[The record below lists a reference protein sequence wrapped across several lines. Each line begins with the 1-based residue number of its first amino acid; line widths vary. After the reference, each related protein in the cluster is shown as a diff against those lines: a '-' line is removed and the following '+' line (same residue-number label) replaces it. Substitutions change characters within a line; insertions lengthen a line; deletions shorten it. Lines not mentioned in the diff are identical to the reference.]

1 MDQDHRAD
9 HRRRPKANQRGRD
22 MTFSVRVAESGITFP
37 CEPREFVL
45 DAAER
50 AGYSMPSSCRKGACN
65 TCEAGLLEG
74 EVEQRGHGRRT
85 ARDGLALMCRSQ
97 PRADLT
103 IRPRRFERID
113 IFRRK
118 TITTRVFRLATP
130 APDVTILTLRFPIGL
145 RAPFKAGQY
154 LQVVMEDGD
163 RRNFSMANGAR
174 NNDGAELHIRHVPDG
189 KFSMRTLSKLSV
201 GDPLQVEVPF
211 GDFYLRASARP
222 IVLLASGTGFAPIKS
237 IIETAIHAGD
247 PRPMHL
253 YWGARRCEDIYLAEV
268 PARWAE
274 RLPWFSFTPVLSE
287 PPSFWTGRTGLV
299 HYAVR
304 EDHKNLSETEVYA
317 CGNPLMVTA
326 AQRDFTAGH
335 GLPDAQF
342 FADAFVES
350 GSSAFTD
357 LQTAPA

>member
-1 MDQDHRAD
+1 
-9 HRRRPKANQRGRD
+9 
-22 MTFSVRVAESGITFP
+22 MTFTVHIAESEIAFP

-74 EVEQRGHGRRT
+74 EVEQRSCGRRT
-85 ARDGLALMCRSQ
+85 ARDGMALMCRAQ

-103 IRPRRFERID
+103 IRPKRFERID
-113 IFRRK
+113 VFRRK
-118 TITTRVFRLATP
+118 TITTKVFRLARP
-130 APDVTILTLRFPIGL
+130 ALDVTILTLRFPIGL

-154 LQVVMEDGD
+154 LQVVTEDDD
-163 RRNFSMANGAR
+163 RRNFSMANAAR
-174 NNDGAELHIRHVPDG
+174 QNDGAELHIRHVQDG
-189 KFSMRTLSKLSV
+189 KFSMKTLSKLSV

-222 IVLLASGTGFAPIKS
+222 TVFLASGTGFAPIKS
-237 IIETAIHAGD
+237 IIETAVHAGNR
-247 PRPMHL
+247 RPMHL
-253 YWGARRCEDIYLAEV
+253 YWGARRHEDIYLAEL
-268 PARWAE
+268 PARWAA

-287 PPSFWTGRTGLV
+287 PPSSWTGRTGLV
-299 HYAVR
+299 HNAVR
-304 EDHKNLSETEVYA
+304 EDRKDLAETDVYA

-326 AQRDFTAGH
+326 AQRDFTSDH

-350 GSSAFTD
+350 GPSFND
-357 LQTAPA
+357 LQAAPA

>member
-1 MDQDHRAD
+1 
-9 HRRRPKANQRGRD
+9 
-22 MTFSVRVAESGITFP
+22 MTFTVRVADSEISFP

-65 TCEAGLLEG
+65 TCEAGLVKG
-74 EVEQRGHGRRT
+74 EVEQRGRGRRT

-103 IRPRRFERID
+103 IRPKRFERID

-118 TITTRVFRLATP
+118 TITARIFRIAQP
-130 APDVTILTLRFPIGL
+130 ASDVTMLTLRFPIGL

-163 RRNFSMANGAR
+163 RRNFSMANATHD
-174 NNDGAELHIRHVPDG
+174 NDGVELHIRHVPGG
-189 KFSMRTLSKLSV
+189 KFSVATLSKLSV
-201 GDPLQVEVPF
+201 GNLLQIELPY
-211 GDFYLRASARP
+211 GDFYLRASERP
-222 IVLLASGTGFAPIKS
+222 VILLASGTGFAPIKS
-237 IIETAIHAGD
+237 IIETAIHAGN
-247 PRPMHL
+247 RRSMHL
-253 YWGARRCEDIYLAEV
+253 YWGARRLEDIYLPEL
-268 PARWAE
+268 PARWAA

-287 PPSFWTGRTGLV
+287 PSSSWTSRTGLV
-299 HYAVR
+299 HDAVR
-304 EDHKNLSETEVYA
+304 EDRPDLSGAEVYA
-317 CGNPLMVTA
+317 CGNPLMVSA
-326 AQRDFTAGH
+326 AQTHFTAGH

-350 GSSAFTD
+350 GPSASLC
-357 LQTAPA
+357 LQPVAAPS